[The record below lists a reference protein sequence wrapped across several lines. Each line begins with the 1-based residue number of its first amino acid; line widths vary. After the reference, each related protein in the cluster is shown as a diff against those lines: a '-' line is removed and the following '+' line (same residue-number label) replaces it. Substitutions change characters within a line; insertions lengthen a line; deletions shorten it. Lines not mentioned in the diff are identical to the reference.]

1 MLESVSVLSS
11 WENFYVIVGSSAGA
25 LIGLQFVVLT
35 LIADRR
41 HLATPG
47 SLSAFGT
54 PTVVHLAGALV
65 LSAIMSAPWPSLVP
79 LSLALGIA
87 GLIGI
92 AYGGIVLRRAHR
104 QSDYEPDWDDW
115 LWYTIL
121 PFASYAVLTVT
132 AAFLRAAPQPLLFV
146 IGAVV
151 FGLLLIGIHNAWDS
165 VTYIVV
171 FRPGGGTT
179 QPTGDPER
187 PTKDLHVNTKR
198 GGSQP
203 PGRR

>member
-1 MLESVSVLSS
+1 MSALSS

-25 LIGLQFVVLT
+25 LIGLQFVVIT

-41 HLATPG
+41 HLATSG

-104 QSDYEPDWDDW
+104 QSDEQRGREED
-115 LWYTIL
+115 L
-121 PFASYAVLTVT
+121 
-132 AAFLRAAPQPLLFV
+132 
-146 IGAVV
+146 
-151 FGLLLIGIHNAWDS
+151 
-165 VTYIVV
+165 
-171 FRPGGGTT
+171 
-179 QPTGDPER
+179 DPER
-187 PTKDLHVNTKR
+187 QAFGPILRIFHGCCGSRNARSCRR
-198 GGSQP
+198 GAECAAG
-203 PGRR
+203 